1 MQPGK
6 VPMLS
11 KQLSR
16 EDRLAQQSVS
26 PPDPETVDDFEAV
39 YNGGLAFQ
47 EMAARAGGTPNQQ
60 LDLLNQACGR
70 YEAAWRLQ
78 HASHAALYNWG
89 VALSDMARLV
99 KRTDEHEAYQ
109 CLLKAAEKYAT
120 SLHWNANNPQALN
133 NWGLVLQELSSMRPP
148 AERHY
153 LVQHSVAKFH
163 CAVRLRPDFDRAC
176 YNLGTVLYAYAC
188 ALQSDA
194 SQHLSSQLTQASTGI
209 CADPQAQDRERTDEQ
224 HTRRTFA
231 QAAQYIML
239 SYVQQPSKE
248 VYRKSLQVVQQLLPL
263 PHLRAG
269 PLLAP
274 DVVMQGTPQE
284 KWVRSWFVLD
294 HEGFRASSP
303 GAQRAPAGSNQQPQD
318 GRGHSIPLADIAAVK
333 MCNEP
338 SLPLG
343 AAFWVSLHSKPQG
356 MFFVADL
363 GDEAEAWVDALVM
376 LSYISHQQGL
386 PLLAE
391 ALSVQTKPTKGSSKV
406 QQS

>member
-1 MQPGK
+1 M
-6 VPMLS
+6 
-11 KQLSR
+11 
-16 EDRLAQQSVS
+16 
-26 PPDPETVDDFEAV
+26 
-39 YNGGLAFQ
+39 
-47 EMAARAGGTPNQQ
+47 
-60 LDLLNQACGR
+60 
-70 YEAAWRLQ
+70 
-78 HASHAALYNWG
+78 
-89 VALSDMARLV
+89 
-99 KRTDEHEAYQ
+99 
-109 CLLKAAEKYAT
+109 
-120 SLHWNANNPQALN
+120 
-133 NWGLVLQELSSMRPP
+133 
-148 AERHY
+148 
-153 LVQHSVAKFH
+153 
-163 CAVRLRPDFDRAC
+163 
-176 YNLGTVLYAYAC
+176 
-188 ALQSDA
+188 
-194 SQHLSSQLTQASTGI
+194 
-209 CADPQAQDRERTDEQ
+209 
-224 HTRRTFA
+224 
-231 QAAQYIML
+231 
-239 SYVQQPSKE
+239 
-248 VYRKSLQVVQQLLPL
+248 QVVQQLLPL

-303 GAQRAPAGSNQQPQD
+303 RAQRAPAGRNQQPQD

-391 ALSVQTKPTKGSSKV
+391 ALSVQTKPTKGSSEV